1 VALLAL
7 QGQGVA
13 GEAAEPVTGKWICK
27 VCAMIYDPAV
37 GDPDS
42 GIAAGTPFEAIP
54 DSWTCP
60 ICGTR
65 KANFIPFREA
75 ELQAA

>member
-1 VALLAL
+1 V
-7 QGQGVA
+7 
-13 GEAAEPVTGKWICK
+13 
-27 VCAMIYDPAV
+27 IYNPAV

-42 GIAAGTPFEAIP
+42 GIAAGTAFEAIP
-54 DSWTCP
+54 DDWSCP

-65 KANFIPFREA
+65 KANFMPYRPA